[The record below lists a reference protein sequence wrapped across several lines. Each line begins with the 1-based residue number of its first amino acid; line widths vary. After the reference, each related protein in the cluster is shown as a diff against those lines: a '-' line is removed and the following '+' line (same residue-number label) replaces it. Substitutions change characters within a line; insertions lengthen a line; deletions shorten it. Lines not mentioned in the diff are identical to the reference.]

1 MAAGTARGAD
11 LAKRKKEDASE
22 EWLQSQNK
30 HTPADKT
37 RLRKSAERKDIS
49 FKKIAT
55 TRGKNI
61 FLLVLEF
68 SNHLPRFRPCLYIS
82 WEALVFFSFRACIV
96 TSVHFKLIIYY
107 CCLFMRSLGSY
118 YWRLLL
124 PGFMHFGRCGNTK
137 HEQVAGGLDLL
148 VPMQDLPTCHFPC
161 PLCMRGTDIW
171 QAIQS
176 GV

>member
-22 EWLQSQNK
+22 EWLQSQDN
-30 HTPADKT
+30 HTPTGKT
-37 RLRKSAERKDIS
+37 RLHKSAGRKDIS

-61 FLLVLEF
+61 FLLVLGF

-82 WEALVFFSFRACIV
+82 WEALVFFSFCACIV
-96 TSVHFKLIIYY
+96 TSVHFKLITYY
-107 CCLFMRSLGSY
+107 CCLGSLGSY

-148 VPMQDLPTCHFPC
+148 VPMQDLPPC